1 MSILEKLWV
10 LTQAS
15 TMIAI
20 TTFMIAFGI
29 AGIDFIFNFLWGD
42 DE

>member
-15 TMIAI
+15 IMVAI
-20 TTFMIAFGI
+20 TTFMISLTI
-29 AGIDFIFNFLWGD
+29 SMLDFVFEYFWGD